1 MAIENCTCTTKE
13 PDALWAVL
21 EIHECV
27 TQAAA
32 ITRLMGAAPPD
43 DDMPTDTRQN
53 AAWAVCALLNRID
66 HAAGK
71 LGRLASA
78 REG

>member
-27 TQAAA
+27 T
-32 ITRLMGAAPPD
+32 PD
-43 DDMPTDTRQN
+43 FDT
-53 AAWAVCALLNRID
+53 
-66 HAAGK
+66 
-71 LGRLASA
+71 S
-78 REG
+78 E